1 MITKTDRY
9 YIERKYHDP
18 EKEFNAFKRMAYHG
32 IGYIEESG
40 LDDAELLKGL
50 EPMTCCGAR
59 NSLLTVLLP
68 AALVNA
74 PSGL

>member
-1 MITKTDRY
+1 MIPETDRY

-18 EKEFNAFKRMAYHG
+18 EGEFDAFKRMAYHG

-50 EPMTCCGAR
+50 EELSKETKGRKPYLF
-59 NSLLTVLLP
+59 N
-68 AALVNA
+68 
-74 PSGL
+74 

>member
-18 EKEFNAFKRMAYHG
+18 DKEFNAFQRMAYHG

-40 LDDAELLKGL
+40 LDDTELLKGL
-50 EPMTCCGAR
+50 EEL
-59 NSLLTVLLP
+59 SF
-68 AALVNA
+68 
-74 PSGL
+74 